1 MRVRANEGVCNAVE
15 ASSWRNFDPFSHLAA
30 SDSMDLSISQVSQW
44 NESTYLSPIQEQKI
58 Q

>member
-1 MRVRANEGVCNAVE
+1 MRVYAMQWKLAVGE
-15 ASSWRNFDPFSHLAA
+15 TLIRFSHLAA